1 MQFDWDLLKPGRA
14 ITDTQKSV
22 VEEIG
27 LTFLN
32 SGTGTSAHKMQVRL
46 KSERAI
52 LPELELLGLIRS
64 DWNLY
69 YPTFPTLY
77 FLPHSVRD
85 GYATYLHYIFEAIK
99 VLYEDRGPGRLQIEE
114 IGQQMRAVLA
124 GVPPSQL
131 AGNALE
137 EIHLHRAALFL
148 RDFPQSVLAEGSPKP
163 EIPVVTVVPTQGM
176 IDYVDLQQAWKLEL
190 ARKRPAY
197 MNAPSANVDREE
209 RMPQQAK
216 ARSADGIRGNW
227 EIIGKPLGAG
237 GQSTVYLAR
246 GPKRLNE
253 REQDIETI
261 HSFSPWGSTMQE
273 TRMQKTGEFANAV
286 VDYGRVE
293 FPTELGALKEFKL
306 RNDEQQAITRLKQE
320 VDVLREDRP
329 GLPRLLDFNI
339 NERWM
344 VTEYF
349 PNGTVEDNHS
359 KYEGDARGALAAFL
373 SLVRTAAVMHE
384 QGIVHRDIKPAN
396 VFVRRDDELVLGD
409 FGIVFL
415 PSQAARLTRTNE
427 TVGPHD
433 YMPPWAE
440 VGGRLVDVTPKV
452 DIYMLGKLLWCM
464 VSGRLR
470 LPREWFDRPDHDLT
484 KTFPDDPA
492 MHMVNVILKRCLV
505 ENAGDCE
512 HPQAIWCSSFRRT

>member
-1 MQFDWDLLKPGRA
+1 MACNPFNSRSGRWRMPSFCAYHRAGGLENSELCVSGWSVPLGCLVAKYDTIHVVIYQIKTSFRREIMKFDWDLLRPGRA

-27 LTFLN
+27 LTFLS
-32 SGTGTSAHKMQVRL
+32 SGTGTSVHKMQVRL

-52 LPELELLGLIRS
+52 LSELELLGLIQS

-85 GYATYLHYIFEAIK
+85 GYATYLHYIFETIK

-114 IGQQMRAVLA
+114 IRQNMPA
-124 GVPPSQL
+124 PPEF
-131 AGNALE
+131 ARNASE
-137 EIHLHRAALFL
+137 EVHFQRAALFL
-148 RDFPQSVLAEGSPKP
+148 RDFSQFVLAEGSPKP
-163 EIPVVTVVPTQGM
+163 EIRVGAVVPTQSM

-197 MNAPSANVDREE
+197 MNAPSANADQEE
-209 RMPQQAK
+209 RTPRQSK
-216 ARSADGIRGNW
+216 VGNADGIRSNW

-261 HSFSPWGSTMQE
+261 HSFSPWGSTMHE

-286 VDYGRVE
+286 VDYARVE
-293 FPTELGALKEFKL
+293 SPTELGALKEFKL
-306 RNDEQQAITRLKQE
+306 RDDEQQAINRLKQE
-320 VDVLREDRP
+320 VDVLRQGHP

-349 PNGTVEDNHS
+349 PGRTLEDNR
-359 KYEGDARGALAAFL
+359 GGVARTG
-373 SLVRTAAVMHE
+373 
-384 QGIVHRDIKPAN
+384 HR
-396 VFVRRDDELVLGD
+396 
-409 FGIVFL
+409 
-415 PSQAARLTRTNE
+415 PSRHKACKCFRSAR
-427 TVGPHD
+427 
-433 YMPPWAE
+433 
-440 VGGRLVDVTPKV
+440 
-452 DIYMLGKLLWCM
+452 
-464 VSGRLR
+464 
-470 LPREWFDRPDHDLT
+470 
-484 KTFPDDPA
+484 
-492 MHMVNVILKRCLV
+492 
-505 ENAGDCE
+505 
-512 HPQAIWCSSFRRT
+512 